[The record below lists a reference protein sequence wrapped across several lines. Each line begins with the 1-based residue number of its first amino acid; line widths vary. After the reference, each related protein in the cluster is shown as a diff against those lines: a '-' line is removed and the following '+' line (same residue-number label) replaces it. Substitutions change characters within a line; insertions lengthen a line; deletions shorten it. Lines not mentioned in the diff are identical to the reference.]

1 MCGARSVSMGQYNF
15 GSFRNAGAGPGC
27 SSPGTGN
34 GGSVVVVVVSISS
47 EEPREMSIVF
57 DTVATERRG
66 PPLAGALQTGTA
78 AVADLRRGQPHGDAS
93 LHDVRPTIR
102 LVADANVVHDLLF
115 MILLQ
120 RPIFFVSSP
129 RSASNETFC
138 VSKLDQQKHPR
149 FSKNTTNPRQRRCF
163 AHLPD
168 RTVSSLC
175 FRPSGTIVTQRTD
188 AQARRGADVIE
199 TFGHRVGGA
208 SCCCYQSCL
217 HRALRVAYRVP
228 RGSLEEEIR
237 LFKLAPVLSSS
248 FVPNTV
254 ADQRPLC
261 RAARC
266 FNLAVPVAALSPLLL
281 SSPPSWARIQ
291 SAPFNS
297 FIHPIVSLSKSSS
310 AGKGWRCGSDEQ
322 VWRKHGAAATNA
334 ERIWWQRLDLFGS
347 SPFLLF
353 LQRQSYLT

>member
-1 MCGARSVSMGQYNF
+1 MHKRARVS
-15 GSFRNAGAGPGC
+15 
-27 SSPGTGN
+27 T
-34 GGSVVVVVVSISS
+34 
-47 EEPREMSIVF
+47 EPKRLDIV
-57 DTVATERRG
+57 
-66 PPLAGALQTGTA
+66 
-78 AVADLRRGQPHGDAS
+78 
-93 LHDVRPTIR
+93 
-102 LVADANVVHDLLF
+102 LVAQLAVV
-115 MILLQ
+115 
-120 RPIFFVSSP
+120 P
-129 RSASNETFC
+129 
-138 VSKLDQQKHPR
+138 
-149 FSKNTTNPRQRRCF
+149 
-163 AHLPD
+163 
-168 RTVSSLC
+168 
-175 FRPSGTIVTQRTD
+175 G
-188 AQARRGADVIE
+188 
-199 TFGHRVGGA
+199 RVCTATGRWPT
-208 SCCCYQSCL
+208 SC
-217 HRALRVAYRVP
+217 HVEAL
-228 RGSLEEEIR
+228 EKENR
-237 LFKLAPVLSSS
+237 LFKLAVVLSSS

-322 VWRKHGAAATNA
+322 VWRKHHRAGATNA